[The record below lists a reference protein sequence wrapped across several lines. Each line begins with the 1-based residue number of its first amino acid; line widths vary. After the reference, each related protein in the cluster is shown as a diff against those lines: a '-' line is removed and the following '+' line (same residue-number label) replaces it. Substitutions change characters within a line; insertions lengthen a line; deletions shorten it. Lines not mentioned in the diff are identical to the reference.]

1 MGAGSELRQRGV
13 VAALGV
19 TQILAWGCSYY
30 LPAVLAQPITMASG
44 WPLPWIIGGLS
55 LGLLVAGL
63 CSPMVGRAIE
73 RTGGRPV
80 LASSSALLDAGL
92 VVLGLAPNLPAYL
105 AAWLVIGVGMG
116 AGLYD
121 AAFATLGRLYGAD
134 ARAAITNLT
143 LIAGFSSTVC
153 WPLSALLVQS
163 LGWRG
168 TCLAYAGLQLLL
180 AFPIHLR
187 LVPRLPTART
197 CDDEAVG
204 LARPQPAPVSRDRS
218 IRFLLLATGLTLG
231 TVIQSM
237 MGVHLLTILQ
247 ARGLD
252 LAAAVGLG
260 ALVGPAQVAA
270 RVIEKLL
277 GARLHPIWTMLASAL
292 LLAAGLGL
300 LVAGGWAA
308 GHRDRPWA
316 LRRRGRHLLD
326 RARDPALGPVRRVG
340 LCGPYGQAGDADA
353 GRRGPRTLGRR
364 PAAGPGRRRRHPGGA
379 HGPGRGQHRADGGSA
394 APIDGLAAC
403 ALGGAALAGRLPAC
417 SDHALPQCSP
427 FSACS
432 GALPP
437 PTRS

>member
-1 MGAGSELRQRGV
+1 MAV
-13 VAALGV
+13 LGV

-30 LPAVLAQPITMASG
+30 LPAVLAQPITQATG
-44 WPLPWIIGGLS
+44 GPLPWIIGGLS

-80 LASSSALLDAGL
+80 LASSSALLGAGL

-105 AAWLVIGVGMG
+105 AAWVVIGIGMG

-121 AAFATLGRLYGAD
+121 ATFATLGRLYGAD

-153 WPLSALLVQS
+153 WPLSAFFVQS

-180 AFPIHLR
+180 ALPVHLR
-187 LVPRLPTART
+187 LVPRLPAART
-197 CDDEAVG
+197 GGDG
-204 LARPQPAPVSRDRS
+204 LSSPRSQPSAAASQDGS
-218 IRFLLLATGLTLG
+218 IRFLLLATGLTIG

-237 MGVHLLTILQ
+237 VAVHLLTILQ

-270 RVIEKLL
+270 RVVEKLL
-277 GARLHPIWTMLASAL
+277 GARLHPIWTMLASAV

-300 LVAGGWAA
+300 LGTGLPATAIALGLYGAGAGIFSIARGTLPLALFGASGYAALMGRLAMPMLVAGALAPSA
-308 GHRDRPWA
+308 GA
-316 LRRRGRHLLD
+316 LLLA
-326 RARDPALGPVRRVG
+326 RAG
-340 LCGPYGQAGDADA
+340 ADA
-353 GRRGPRTLGRR
+353 TL
-364 PAAGPGRRRRHPGGA
+364 AALT
-379 HGPGRGQHRADGGSA
+379 
-394 APIDGLAAC
+394 GLAVANTV
-403 ALGGAALAGRLPAC
+403 LMVTLRLRLAAR
-417 SDHALPQCSP
+417 
-427 FSACS
+427 
-432 GALPP
+432 
-437 PTRS
+437 R

>member
-1 MGAGSELRQRGV
+1 MGGGSELRQRHV

-19 TQILAWGCSYY
+19 TQVLAWGSSYY
-30 LPAVLAQPITMASG
+30 LPAVLAQPITRATG

-63 CSPMVGRAIE
+63 CSPMVGQAIE

-80 LASSSALLDAGL
+80 LASSSVLLGAGL
-92 VVLGLAPNLPAYL
+92 VTLGLAPNLPIYL

-134 ARAAITNLT
+134 GRAAITNLT

-153 WPLSALLVQS
+153 WPLSAFFVQS

-168 TCLAYAGLQLLL
+168 TCLAYAGLHLLL

-197 CDDEAVG
+197 CDDEGLG
-204 LARPQPAPVSRDRS
+204 LARSQPPVAASRDRS
-218 IRFLLLATGLTLG
+218 IRFLLLATGLTIG

-237 MGVHLLTILQ
+237 VAVHLLTILQ

-277 GARLHPIWTMLASAL
+277 GARLHPIWTMLASAV
-292 LLAAGLGL
+292 LLASGLGL
-300 LVAGGWAA
+300 LGGP
-308 GHRDRPWA
+308 G
-316 LRRRGRHLLD
+316 
-326 RARDPALGPVRRVG
+326 
-340 LCGPYGQAGDADA
+340 C
-353 GRRGPRTLGRR
+353 RR
-364 PAAGPGRRRRHPGGA
+364 PRSPLGSTAPGPASSRSRAGPCPWLCSARRAMPR
-379 HGPGRGQHRADGGSA
+379 
-394 APIDGLAAC
+394 
-403 ALGGAALAGRLPAC
+403 
-417 SDHALPQCSP
+417 
-427 FSACS
+427 
-432 GALPP
+432 
-437 PTRS
+437 